1 MPNLTYSVSATTRAP
16 REGELDGVHYF
27 FVKHDEFVSRME
39 AGDFL
44 ETAEFCGNYYGT
56 PRSLV
61 ERSLSPRCLAPSS
74 SFSYRRRTRNSER
87 G

>member
-1 MPNLTYSVSATTRAP
+1 M
-16 REGELDGVHYF
+16 VHYF
-27 FVKHDEFVSRME
+27 FIKHDEFVSRME

-61 ERSLSPRCLAPSS
+61 EAACPRGRCHHGHEIRGLIKRARDAWHR
-74 SFSYRRRTRNSER
+74 FIFLHRRRRNSER